1 MLMLR
6 MLWTFFFFS
15 FVVSG
20 DGSRAGEQVRLQA
33 GQSHENFPED
43 AVASPTFHCSD
54 RRRGS
59 CVQVNGTPFEIDSLF
74 CVQYRF
80 EPKGTYIIAHASCEN
95 EDDVLEKIDL
105 GLRHSSSFFL
115 LFVHCCFLLDRL
127 FLLSTV

>member
-33 GQSHENFPED
+33 GQGHENFPED
-43 AVASPTFHCSD
+43 AVAAVEGGRGD

-59 CVQVNGTPFEIDSLF
+59 CVQVNGTPFEIDSFF

-80 EPKGTYIIAHASCEN
+80 EPKGTYIIAHAA
-95 EDDVLEKIDL
+95 KTKMT
-105 GLRHSSSFFL
+105 FFR
-115 LFVHCCFLLDRL
+115 RL
-127 FLLSTV
+127 I